1 MDTRGISS
9 ANVPKFYFKKF
20 KKDHNL
26 VDIWRHL
33 YPDKR
38 QFTWRQVSLS
48 LFSRLDYW
56 LISKK
61 VCNLVQSSD
70 IRPALKCDHNAISLK
85 LKFKIV
91 KRGKGFWKIN
101 NNILVDAKYQT
112 GVRNLIKQVK
122 LEYIQLSP
130 QDKWEICK
138 VKIKEFTMSYC
149 KQKYDVKKDAFNK
162 LKKEYD
168 TLK

>member
-1 MDTRGISS
+1 MNTVKEDNDILIAGGDWNCVQSQEMDTRGISS

-61 VCNLVQSSD
+61 VCHLVQSSD

-101 NNILVDAKYQT
+101 SNILV
-112 GVRNLIKQVK
+112 
-122 LEYIQLSP
+122 EYIQLSP
-130 QDKWEICK
+130 QDK
-138 VKIKEFTMSYC
+138 
-149 KQKYDVKKDAFNK
+149 
-162 LKKEYD
+162 
-168 TLK
+168 